1 MSVREK
7 VAAAVRELL
16 GNEKSMHDWEH
27 SVRVC
32 KTALRLCRTENGDED
47 IVALA
52 ALLHDCDDYKVF
64 GPENAAKLTN
74 ARRILDESGADG
86 KTAAAVLEIVSN
98 LGYSKYL
105 SGMQKLDRNGHIV
118 QDADMLDAMGAVG
131 IVRTIVFNAVAG
143 SGRFFDPEM
152 FPRENLSRETYQ
164 SKSKNEE
171 TAVNHMFEKL
181 LRLKGLMYTE
191 SGKREAEIRHRTM
204 TAFLEAFSANGSWT
218 AGSIICGG
226 SRRKICSFFVLMS

>member
-7 VAAAVRELL
+7 AAAAVRELL

-32 KTALRLCRTENGDED
+32 KTALRLCRAENGDED

-105 SGMQKLDRNGHIV
+105 SGVQKLDRNGHIV

-181 LRLKGLMYTE
+181 LRLRGLMYTE

-204 TAFLEAFSANGSWT
+204 TAFLEAFFRERELDGWLDYL
-218 AGSIICGG
+218 
-226 SRRKICSFFVLMS
+226 RRFA

>member
-7 VAAAVRELL
+7 VA
-16 GNEKSMHDWEH
+16 
-27 SVRVC
+27 
-32 KTALRLCRTENGDED
+32 ED

-74 ARRILDESGADG
+74 ARRILGESGADG

-105 SGMQKLDRNGHIV
+105 SGMQKLDKNGHIV
-118 QDADMLDAMGAVG
+118 Q
-131 IVRTIVFNAVAG
+131 VAG

-152 FPRENLSRETYQ
+152 FPRENLSREAYQ

-181 LRLKGLMYTE
+181 LRLRGLMYTE

-204 TAFLEAFSANGSWT
+204 TAFLEAFFRERELDGWLDYL
-218 AGSIICGG
+218 
-226 SRRKICSFFVLMS
+226 RRFA

>member
-1 MSVREK
+1 M
-7 VAAAVRELL
+7 
-16 GNEKSMHDWEH
+16 
-27 SVRVC
+27 
-32 KTALRLCRTENGDED
+32 
-47 IVALA
+47 
-52 ALLHDCDDYKVF
+52 
-64 GPENAAKLTN
+64 
-74 ARRILDESGADG
+74 
-86 KTAAAVLEIVSN
+86 SN

-105 SGMQKLDRNGHIV
+105 SGMQKLDKNGHIV

-152 FPRENLSRETYQ
+152 FPRENLSREAYQ

-181 LRLKGLMYTE
+181 LRLRGLMYTE

-204 TAFLEAFSANGSWT
+204 TAFLEAFFRERELDGWLDYL
-218 AGSIICGG
+218 
-226 SRRKICSFFVLMS
+226 RRFA

>member
-74 ARRILDESGADG
+74 ARRILDERSFGNRVKSGIQQIFKRHA
-86 KTAAAVLEIVSN
+86 
-98 LGYSKYL
+98 
-105 SGMQKLDRNGHIV
+105 
-118 QDADMLDAMGAVG
+118 
-131 IVRTIVFNAVAG
+131 
-143 SGRFFDPEM
+143 
-152 FPRENLSRETYQ
+152 ET
-164 SKSKNEE
+164 
-171 TAVNHMFEKL
+171 
-181 LRLKGLMYTE
+181 
-191 SGKREAEIRHRTM
+191 
-204 TAFLEAFSANGSWT
+204 
-218 AGSIICGG
+218 
-226 SRRKICSFFVLMS
+226 

>member
-7 VAAAVRELL
+7 AAAAVRELL

-32 KTALRLCRTENGDED
+32 KTALRLCRAENGDED

-86 KTAAAVLEIVSN
+86 KTATAVLEIVSN

-105 SGMQKLDRNGHIV
+105 SGMQKLDRNG
-118 QDADMLDAMGAVG
+118 Q
-131 IVRTIVFNAVAG
+131 TIVFNAVAG

-152 FPRENLSRETYQ
+152 FPRENLSREAYQ

-181 LRLKGLMYTE
+181 LRLRGLMYTE

-204 TAFLEAFSANGSWT
+204 TAFLEAFFRERELDGWLDYL
-218 AGSIICGG
+218 
-226 SRRKICSFFVLMS
+226 RRFA

>member
-7 VAAAVRELL
+7 AAAAVRELL

-32 KTALRLCRTENGDED
+32 KTALRLCRAENGDED

-74 ARRILDESGADG
+74 ARRILGESGADG

-105 SGMQKLDRNGHIV
+105 SGMQKLDKNGHIV

-152 FPRENLSRETYQ
+152 FPRENLSREAYQ
-164 SKSKNEE
+164 SKSK
-171 TAVNHMFEKL
+171 TKKR
-181 LRLKGLMYTE
+181 RLTICLKNFCGLE
-191 SGKREAEIRHRTM
+191 G
-204 TAFLEAFSANGSWT
+204 
-218 AGSIICGG
+218 
-226 SRRKICSFFVLMS
+226 

>member
-7 VAAAVRELL
+7 AAAAVRELL

-32 KTALRLCRTENGDED
+32 KMALRLCRAENGEENLCRRLRLYRLGSGEGGDPKSRWVGDGDEK
-47 IVALA
+47 IGAPA
-52 ALLHDCDDYKVF
+52 APPLS
-64 GPENAAKLTN
+64 AATTLWGGERNEKN
-74 ARRILDESGADG
+74 EQRGRGGA

-105 SGMQKLDRNGHIV
+105 SGMQKLDKNGHIV

-143 SGRFFDPEM
+143 SGRFFRSRDVSARKPE
-152 FPRENLSRETYQ
+152 PGGLSEQ
-164 SKSKNEE
+164 EQ
-171 TAVNHMFEKL
+171 
-181 LRLKGLMYTE
+181 
-191 SGKREAEIRHRTM
+191 KRR
-204 TAFLEAFSANGSWT
+204 NG
-218 AGSIICGG
+218 G
-226 SRRKICSFFVLMS
+226 